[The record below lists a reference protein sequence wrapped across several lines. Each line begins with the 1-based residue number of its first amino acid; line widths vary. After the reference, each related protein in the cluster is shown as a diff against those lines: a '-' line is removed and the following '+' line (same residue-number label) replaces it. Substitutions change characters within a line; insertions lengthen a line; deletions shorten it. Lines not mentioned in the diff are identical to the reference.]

1 MNKNRKE
8 RKLNNIKVI
17 FTIVVAIIFAICLIY
32 NVIALFVNPTETFMI
47 ENGKISSTEETE
59 AYIIREETM
68 FQGDNYKNGI
78 SQIKTEGQR
87 VAKGDPIF
95 RYYTN
100 NEQNLISKIEELD
113 KQIQEAKKKKKNIY
127 SSDIAILEKQIDENL
142 LKVSRTNKLSEI
154 KEYKKIID
162 NALTKKAKLIGE
174 LSPSGSYIK
183 KLVSQRT
190 KYEEELNSG
199 SEYVKA
205 TISGTVSYKIDG
217 LEESLT
223 PQAIEEF
230 TTEYLESLKLKT
242 GEIIPSSEEKGKIVN
257 NYNCYLVVILNS
269 EEAKKAEIDNSIEVV
284 LPTGDVVKA
293 NIEYISEQENNKRLL
308 KLRIDKC
315 VENLID
321 YRKISI
327 KITWW
332 SASGLK
338 VPNTSILKE
347 DDKTYIIRKRA
358 GYTDKILVK
367 VLKESKN
374 YSIIDNYSTLELKE
388 MGYSVEEI
396 TNMKNI
402 SLFDEIKR
410 NAT

>member
-113 KQIQEAKKKKKNIY
+113 KQIQEAMEGEKNIY

-154 KEYKKIID
+154 KEYKK
-162 NALTKKAKLIGE
+162 K
-174 LSPSGSYIK
+174 S
-183 KLVSQRT
+183 
-190 KYEEELNSG
+190 
-199 SEYVKA
+199 
-205 TISGTVSYKIDG
+205 
-217 LEESLT
+217 
-223 PQAIEEF
+223 
-230 TTEYLESLKLKT
+230 
-242 GEIIPSSEEKGKIVN
+242 N
-257 NYNCYLVVILNS
+257 N
-269 EEAKKAEIDNSIEVV
+269 
-284 LPTGDVVKA
+284 
-293 NIEYISEQENNKRLL
+293 
-308 KLRIDKC
+308 
-315 VENLID
+315 
-321 YRKISI
+321 
-327 KITWW
+327 
-332 SASGLK
+332 
-338 VPNTSILKE
+338 
-347 DDKTYIIRKRA
+347 
-358 GYTDKILVK
+358 
-367 VLKESKN
+367 
-374 YSIIDNYSTLELKE
+374 
-388 MGYSVEEI
+388 
-396 TNMKNI
+396 
-402 SLFDEIKR
+402 
-410 NAT
+410 

>member
-1 MNKNRKE
+1 MRKRKE
-8 RKLNNIKVI
+8 TKKLNNIKVI
-17 FTIVVAIIFAICLIY
+17 FALIVVLILVVCLIY
-32 NVIALFVNPTETFMI
+32 NVIALFVNPTDTFMI
-47 ENGKISSTEETE
+47 ENGKISSSEETE
-59 AYIIREETM
+59 SYIIREETL

-100 NEQNLISKIEELD
+100 NEQNLVNKIEELD
-113 KQIQEAKKKKKNIY
+113 KQIQEAMEGEKNIY

-142 LKVSRTNKLSEI
+142 LKIANTNKLSDI

-162 NALTKKAKLIGE
+162 NSLTKKAKLIGD

-190 KYEEELNSG
+190 KYEEKLNSG
-199 SEYVKA
+199 SEYVNA

-217 LEESLT
+217 LEETLT
-223 PQAIEEF
+223 PEAIEEF
-230 TTEYLESLKLKT
+230 TPEYLNSLKLKT

-269 EEAKKAEIDNSIEVV
+269 EEAQKAEIDNKIEVT
-284 LPTGDVVKA
+284 LPTGDTVTA
-293 NIEYISEQENNKRLL
+293 SIEYISEQENNKRLMKL
-308 KLRIDKC
+308 KINKC
-315 VENLID
+315 VDKLID
-321 YRKISI
+321 YRKISV

-338 VPNTSILKE
+338 VPNSSILRE
-347 DDKTYIIRKRA
+347 DDKAYIIRKRA
-358 GYTDKILVK
+358 GYSDKILVK
-367 VLKESKN
+367 ILKESKN

-402 SLFDEIKR
+402 SLYDEIRR

>member
-113 KQIQEAKKKKKNIY
+113 KQIQEAMEGEKNIY

-190 KYEEELNSG
+190 KYEEKLNSG

-367 VLKESKN
+367 V
-374 YSIIDNYSTLELKE
+374 
-388 MGYSVEEI
+388 
-396 TNMKNI
+396 
-402 SLFDEIKR
+402 
-410 NAT
+410 

>member
-113 KQIQEAKKKKKNIY
+113 KQIQEAMEGEKNIY

-174 LSPSGSYIK
+174 LSPSSSYIK

-190 KYEEELNSG
+190 KYEEKLNSG

>member
-113 KQIQEAKKKKKNIY
+113 KQIQEAMEGEKNIY

-154 KEYKKIID
+154 K
-162 NALTKKAKLIGE
+162 
-174 LSPSGSYIK
+174 P
-183 KLVSQRT
+183 
-190 KYEEELNSG
+190 
-199 SEYVKA
+199 
-205 TISGTVSYKIDG
+205 
-217 LEESLT
+217 
-223 PQAIEEF
+223 
-230 TTEYLESLKLKT
+230 
-242 GEIIPSSEEKGKIVN
+242 
-257 NYNCYLVVILNS
+257 
-269 EEAKKAEIDNSIEVV
+269 
-284 LPTGDVVKA
+284 
-293 NIEYISEQENNKRLL
+293 
-308 KLRIDKC
+308 
-315 VENLID
+315 
-321 YRKISI
+321 
-327 KITWW
+327 
-332 SASGLK
+332 
-338 VPNTSILKE
+338 
-347 DDKTYIIRKRA
+347 
-358 GYTDKILVK
+358 
-367 VLKESKN
+367 
-374 YSIIDNYSTLELKE
+374 YSIID
-388 MGYSVEEI
+388 
-396 TNMKNI
+396 
-402 SLFDEIKR
+402 
-410 NAT
+410 